1 MVKSKLTGREGGV
14 FMKRRFIAI
23 LLVCVPAP
31 SPVYIT
37 DAANTEDEL
46 QDASQGIEIMATH
59 LH

>member
-1 MVKSKLTGREGGV
+1 
-14 FMKRRFIAI
+14 MKRRFIAI
-23 LLVCVPAP
+23 MLVCVLAL
-31 SPVYIT
+31 SLVYIT

>member
-1 MVKSKLTGREGGV
+1 
-14 FMKRRFIAI
+14 MKRRFISI
-23 LLVCVPAP
+23 LLVCVLAL

-46 QDASQGIEIMATH
+46 QDTSQGIEIMAAH

>member
-1 MVKSKLTGREGGV
+1 
-14 FMKRRFIAI
+14 MKRRFIAI
-23 LLVCVPAP
+23 LLVCVLTL
-31 SPVYIT
+31 SLVYIT